1 MGPTP
6 RLWWDRISWG
16 PLESAEY
23 GPIVMIVICKL
34 LCVALVISCVTGCS
48 GGSES
53 EIRGIW
59 VLTAFDGIEVEPG
72 VNTTGSPWVEISD
85 VLEGNTGCNSFSAA
99 PQGNAPAYVIDG
111 DILYPAEVFQ
121 SLMGCEPN
129 DAEEAFGSVFGPDGI
144 EVTMQKDQMMWHGN
158 GTRLEF
164 IRADERPPGS

>member
-1 MGPTP
+1 M
-6 RLWWDRISWG
+6 R
-16 PLESAEY
+16 PLELVED
-23 GPIVMIVICKL
+23 GPIVMIVKRKL
-34 LCVALVISCVTGCS
+34 LCVALAISCVTACS
-48 GGSES
+48 GGSET

-99 PQGNAPAYVIDG
+99 PQDNAPAYVIED

-121 SLMGCEPN
+121 NLMGCEPN
-129 DAEEAFGSVFGPDGI
+129 DTEEAFASVFGADGI
-144 EVTMQKDQMMWHGN
+144 EVTIQEDQMTWHGN

-164 IRADERPPGS
+164 IRTDERPQGS